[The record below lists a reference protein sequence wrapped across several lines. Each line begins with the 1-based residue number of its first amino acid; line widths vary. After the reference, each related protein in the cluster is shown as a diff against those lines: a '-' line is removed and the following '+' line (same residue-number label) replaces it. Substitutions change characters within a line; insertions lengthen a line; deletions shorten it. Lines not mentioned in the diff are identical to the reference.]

1 MAFTLTEFMVA
12 MGIFAL
18 VILAVIYSQ
27 MFGMKMFTM
36 TQSKLTAAN
45 GARTVLNRVRDE
57 IRSGKTMVVGNGNA
71 NSFSTIL
78 SNAPHQGNA
87 LQIYPTTA
95 TNTFVRYYLDLSD
108 QKLKRK
114 TSGNGQPEVLA
125 SYITNQIVF
134 RAEDYAG
141 NVLTNEQ
148 NNRVIKMTLMF
159 YQWEFPVMVAGQ
171 GGYYDY
177 YKLQTRI
184 TRRTIE

>member
-1 MAFTLTEFMVA
+1 MNLLSPIVSPRWPLRSGQMAFTLTEFMVA
-12 MGIFAL
+12 MGVFAL
-18 VILAVIYSQ
+18 IILAVIYSQ
-27 MFGMKMFTM
+27 MFGMRMFIM

-45 GARTVLNRVRDE
+45 GARAVLNRIRDE
-57 IRSGKTMVVGNGNA
+57 IRSGKTMVVGNGDA

-114 TSGNGQPEVLA
+114 TSGSNQLEVLA

-134 RAEDYAG
+134 RSAWIGWRAG
-141 NVLTNEQ
+141 C
-148 NNRVIKMTLMF
+148 RRS
-159 YQWEFPVMVAGQ
+159 AGMANCWL
-171 GGYYDY
+171 GGHS
-177 YKLQTRI
+177 KGWCCW
-184 TRRTIE
+184 RTWRK